1 MLIPCWS
8 REFATMRFQMALP
21 TIKANTMVTTATRE
35 PEIPLNES
43 CFIVHSQGYH
53 GRNHSE
59 ILLLVVMHI
68 GRLPIFRILPKH
80 LRVMVCRGVMEIHT
94 H

>member
-8 REFATMRFQMALP
+8 RGFTAMRFQMELP
-21 TIKANTMVTTATRE
+21 TIKVNAMVTTATRE

-53 GRNHSE
+53 RRSHSQ
-59 ILLLVVMHI
+59 ILLLVVVRL
-68 GRLPIFRILPKH
+68 GRVPIFRILPKH
-80 LRVMVCRGVMEIHT
+80 LCVMVCRGVMEIHA